1 MEKPK
6 KKKISNAPN
15 YNRLHGAP
23 HGSTL
28 KSSVSS
34 PAFPLS
40 RHHVHFEENIG
51 ENGPNGVTASSST
64 SSGQEPFSGFDEQ
77 DSELQCVMRDY
88 GLEAFR
94 NIPATNTSSLPKSSD
109 HNSEH
114 NQRLA
119 STGISLCGGVTSLLI
134 SYPCIVLRRQCQV
147 NHVGRKYHL
156 TPFTI
161 FSVALNLQR
170 AQGVTCLWKGV
181 GSSILLMGFTT
192 ATECGISELSSGK
205 CSRDI
210 TLNSTFS
217 SFCYHLALKGVTSLL
232 MTPFYLAHLEE
243 SVQSDMVSETPSIL
257 SYISCALSRLFGH
270 TQSPRILPLY
280 RLVLPN
286 ALHFLLRYILSFVLR
301 QMILSI
307 IRWNARRRHEERLK
321 RLQPSSSVFQKNSE
335 HMPSRIPASP
345 LAVEDVSS
353 KLLSNV
359 HYPDIFASFVAELI
373 TDVVLYPIETVCN
386 RINIQGTRTIID
398 NTDTGRGFLPVSSKY
413 EGFWD
418 CMSVSITTEGILGL
432 YRGFGALILQHSMK
446 YAIVRTAK
454 FTLELISGNI

>member
-6 KKKISNAPN
+6 KKKISNASN

-119 STGISLCGGVTSLLI
+119 STGISLCGGVTNLLI

-243 SVQSDMVSETPSIL
+243 SVQFFSKIPKIFVAHLRICGGTQFGNH
-257 SYISCALSRLFGH
+257 CSRYCWM
-270 TQSPRILPLY
+270 S
-280 RLVLPN
+280 
-286 ALHFLLRYILSFVLR
+286 RYILSFVLR